1 MFLQKPEDEAN
12 NFYLPFSREK
22 VITLEPPHCFSFFK
36 SEPLQ
41 KAFPSMQMYFSFN
54 RTAQQIKWMFLPLK
68 FSNLFSCT
76 TGLRIS

>member
-22 VITLEPPHCFSFFK
+22 VITLEPPQCFSFFK

-41 KAFPSMQMYFSFN
+41 KAFPSMQMYFSFK

-68 FSNLFSCT
+68 FSNLF
-76 TGLRIS
+76 